1 MVWFGDGIAFEPP
14 TVTRDNSWNGSLYRP
29 NGVAVVALASVKVG
43 ILDDEARQI
52 AANIAK
58 LPELV
63 RNPKT

>member
-1 MVWFGDGIAFEPP
+1 
-14 TVTRDNSWNGSLYRP
+14 
-29 NGVAVVALASVKVG
+29 VAVVALASVKVG

-63 RNPKT
+63 RNPKTLRPPTEPASEPKRAMPVCYSLCS